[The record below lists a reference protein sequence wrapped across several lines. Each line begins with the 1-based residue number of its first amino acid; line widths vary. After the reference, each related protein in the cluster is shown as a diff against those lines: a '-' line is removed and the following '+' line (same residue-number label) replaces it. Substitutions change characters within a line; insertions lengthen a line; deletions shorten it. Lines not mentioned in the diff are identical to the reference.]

1 MLGLESEEQGCRSGG
16 MVDAKVLKTFGLVP
30 CGFESRLR
38 HQMRGRRCA
47 IESEEL
53 DCPSGGMVDAKVSK
67 TFGLGPC
74 GFDSHLRHQLS
85 LVVML

>member
-1 MLGLESEEQGCRSGG
+1 

-38 HQMRGRRCA
+38 HQKRGCNCA
-47 IESEEL
+47 IESGVIG
-53 DCPSGGMVDAKVSK
+53 CRSGGMVDAKVSK

-85 LVVML
+85 FAVMI

>member
-1 MLGLESEEQGCRSGG
+1 MCWELESEVLGCRSGG

-38 HQMRGRRCA
+38 HQMRRCSCA
-47 IESEEL
+47 IESEVL
-53 DCPSGGMVDAKVSK
+53 GCRSGGMVDAKVSK

-74 GFDSHLRHQLS
+74 GFDSHLRHQS
-85 LVVML
+85 R